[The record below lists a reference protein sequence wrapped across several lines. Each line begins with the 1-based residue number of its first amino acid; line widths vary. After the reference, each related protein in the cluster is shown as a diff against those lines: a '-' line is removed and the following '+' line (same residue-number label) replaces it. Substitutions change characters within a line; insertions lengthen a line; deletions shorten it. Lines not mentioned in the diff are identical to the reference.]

1 MTMTMTEHRTHPP
14 TQLFVYSFGP
24 DAHFEGQLAGAI
36 ERIEAGGAL
45 RVLEALLVQRDSAGG
60 LAVLDLEGRPG
71 RGLTAPLLS
80 FRLDPAAR
88 RRLTERALGGDSGM
102 RPETLKELGDG
113 LKPGSALVALLVEH
127 TWARALDDAVARIG
141 GTALTDEFVDATAL
155 AELAPELLA
164 ASASTATETP

>member
-1 MTMTMTEHRTHPP
+1 VTEPRTHSP

-24 DAHFEGQLAGAI
+24 DAHFEGQLAGAV

-45 RVLEALLVQRDSAGG
+45 RVLEALLVQREPAGG

-88 RRLTERALGGDSGM
+88 RRLTERALGGDSGGM
-102 RPETLKELGDG
+102 RPDNLKELGDA
-113 LKPGSALVALLVEH
+113 LEPGSALVALLVEH
-127 TWARALDDAVARIG
+127 TWARALGDAVARIG
-141 GTALTDEFVDATAL
+141 GTALTDDFVDATAL
-155 AELAPELLA
+155 AELVPELLA
-164 ASASTATETP
+164 ASGTRGPEAP